1 MLAQKKECGKKGLK
15 TGRYA
20 LYSLPMEYVS
30 SSHFVSASAAGENWR
45 DISKKVLEALA
56 SARTDGFKPN
66 MGFLYIT
73 DSLAADA
80 QSILTLFRSVTDV
93 DHWSGCA
100 AAGVC
105 GAGAEYVDMPAI
117 SVLVGEVPADRM
129 HAFSAQ
135 GAKIKG
141 MNRELESWAVK
152 NDPMLV
158 VVHAD
163 PLQGDPA
170 HVLEE
175 VEATLGGFM
184 VGGLASSR
192 REHAIIGRDVA
203 PGGVSGFVFSTE
215 VAVATALSQGCI
227 PMGPWHEISKGDA
240 HIVSYLDGRAPID
253 VFNEEMAAMA
263 EKRLGYKP
271 RDVILESGGKGL
283 PSDLMRLLSGEAHV
297 AFPVEGSDQKDF
309 MVRNIVALDPDSGA
323 MAVGE
328 ILEDGQK
335 MMFVHRDDDTVRA
348 DLSATL
354 VALHKRIVHERGEFN
369 PKAALYISC
378 IARAGV
384 RFGEGDGEGPGGEM
398 ALLRTVLGD
407 IPVAGFYAAG
417 EISNAR
423 LYGYTGVLTLFF

>member
-1 MLAQKKECGKKGLK
+1 
-15 TGRYA
+15 
-20 LYSLPMEYVS
+20 MEYVS
-30 SSHFVSASAAGENWR
+30 SSHFVSASADGENWR
-45 DISKKVLEALA
+45 DISKKVLEALDA
-56 SARTDGFKPN
+56 AKTDGFKPN
-66 MGFLYIT
+66 IGFLYIT

-80 QSILTLFRSVTDV
+80 ASILTLFRSVTGV

-100 AAGVC
+100 AMGVC
-105 GAGAEYVDMPAI
+105 GGGVEYVDMPAI
-117 SVLVGEVPADRM
+117 SVLIGEVPSDQMR
-129 HAFSAQ
+129 AFSAQ
-135 GAKIKG
+135 GAKLKG
-141 MNRELESWAVK
+141 MNQELESWMIK

-158 VVHAD
+158 IVHAD
-163 PLQGDPA
+163 PMQGDPA

-175 VEATLGGFM
+175 VEATVGGFM

-192 REHAIIGRDVA
+192 KEHAIIGRDVVA
-203 PGGVSGFVFSTE
+203 GGVSGFVFSAE

-240 HIVSYLDGRAPID
+240 HVVSYLDGRTPID

-309 MVRNIVALDPDSGA
+309 MVRNIVALDPETGA

-328 ILEDGQK
+328 LLEDGQK
-335 MMFVHRDDDTVRA
+335 MMFVHRDDDTVRT
-348 DLSATL
+348 DLSASL

-369 PKAALYISC
+369 PKAAVYISC
-378 IARAGV
+378 VARAGV
-384 RFGEGDGEGPGGEM
+384 RFGEGERPGGEM
-398 ALLRTVLGD
+398 ALLRAVLGD

-423 LYGYTGVLTLFF
+423 LYGYTGILTLFF

>member
-1 MLAQKKECGKKGLK
+1 
-15 TGRYA
+15 
-20 LYSLPMEYVS
+20 MEYVS
-30 SSHFVSASAAGENWR
+30 SSHFVSASADGGNWR
-45 DISKKVLEALA
+45 DISKKVLEALDA
-56 SARTDGFKPN
+56 ARTDGFKPN
-66 MGFLYIT
+66 IGFLYIT

-80 QSILTLFRSVTDV
+80 SSILTLFRSVTGV

-100 AAGVC
+100 AMGVC
-105 GAGAEYVDMPAI
+105 GAGVEYVDVPAI
-117 SVLVGEVPADRM
+117 SVLIGEVPADRVR
-129 HAFSAQ
+129 AFSAQ
-135 GAKIKG
+135 GAQLKSL
-141 MNRELESWAVK
+141 NRDLESWMIR

-163 PLQGDPA
+163 PMQGDPA

-175 VEATLGGFM
+175 VETTVGGFM

-203 PGGVSGFVFSTE
+203 PGGVSGFAFSAE

-240 HIVSYLDGRAPID
+240 HIVSYLDGRSPLD

-271 RDVILESGGKGL
+271 RDAILESGGKGL

-297 AFPVEGSDQKDF
+297 AFPVPGSDQEDF
-309 MVRNIVALDPDSGA
+309 MVRNIVALDPETGA

-335 MMFVHRDDDTVRA
+335 MMFVHRDDDTVRT
-348 DLSATL
+348 DLSSTL
-354 VALHKRIVHERGEFN
+354 VGLYKRIVHERGEFK
-369 PKAALYISC
+369 PRAALYISC
-378 IARAGV
+378 VARAGV
-384 RFGEGDGEGPGGEM
+384 RFGEGDRPGGEM
-398 ALLRTVLGD
+398 ALLRAVLGD
-407 IPVAGFYAAG
+407 IPIAGFYAAG

-423 LYGYTGVLTLFF
+423 LYGYTGILTLFF